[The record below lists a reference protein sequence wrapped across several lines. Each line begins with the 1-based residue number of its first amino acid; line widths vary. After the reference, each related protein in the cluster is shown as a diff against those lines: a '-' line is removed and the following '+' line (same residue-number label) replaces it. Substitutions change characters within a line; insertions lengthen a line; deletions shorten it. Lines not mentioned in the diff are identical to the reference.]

1 MKEIKRREGNKNE
14 KKKKDEEE
22 HNPKMIKTVRKKN
35 GE

>member
-35 GE
+35 GK